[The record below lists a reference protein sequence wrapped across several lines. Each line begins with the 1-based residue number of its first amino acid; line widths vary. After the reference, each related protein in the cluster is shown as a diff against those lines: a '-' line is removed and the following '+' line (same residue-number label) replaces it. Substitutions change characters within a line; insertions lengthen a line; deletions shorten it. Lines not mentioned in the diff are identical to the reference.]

1 MLVALFVAWMSSL
14 EFVGPVLDVSG
25 CMHELTMVQGYSSIE
40 LVLFGVY
47 RVGECSVYA
56 PAAFKMY

>member
-25 CMHELTMVQGYSSIE
+25 CMHELTVVQSYSSIE
-40 LVLFGVY
+40 LVLFDVY
-47 RVGECSVYA
+47 RVGEYSV
-56 PAAFKMY
+56 